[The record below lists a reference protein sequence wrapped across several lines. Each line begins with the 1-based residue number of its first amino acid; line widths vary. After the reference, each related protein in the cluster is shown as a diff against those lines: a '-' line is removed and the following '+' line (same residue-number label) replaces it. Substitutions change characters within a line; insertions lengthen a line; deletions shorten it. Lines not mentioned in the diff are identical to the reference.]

1 MLTLP
6 PKGNVLIYVNFND
19 ANLNNY
25 FYYPK
30 N

>member
-1 MLTLP
+1 MLTLL
-6 PKGNVLIYVNFND
+6 PKDSMLIYVNFNA